1 MTRKELKR
9 KITRRKRTLNFLLLF
24 FKRTNPL
31 IVSLSQNLDYY
42 IVKEQEILCKR
53 AKTKASKNYK
63 NSLGKV
69 A

>member
-9 KITRRKRTLNFLLLF
+9 KITRRKKALNFLLLF

-31 IVSLSQNLDYY
+31 IVALSQNLDYY
-42 IVKEQEILCKR
+42 IVKEQKILCKR
-53 AKTKASKNYK
+53 TKTKTSQNYK
-63 NSLGKV
+63 NSLDKV